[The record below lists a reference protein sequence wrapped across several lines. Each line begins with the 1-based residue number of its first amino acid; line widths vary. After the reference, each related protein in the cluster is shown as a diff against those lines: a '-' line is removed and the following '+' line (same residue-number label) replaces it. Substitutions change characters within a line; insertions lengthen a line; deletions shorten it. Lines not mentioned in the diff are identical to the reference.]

1 MAMNA
6 KTPCYTDERNAQI
19 LIALLK
25 AHGIT
30 RVVASPGATNASFV
44 WMLQNDEFF
53 TLYSAVDERHA
64 SYIACG
70 MAAETNEPVVLSC
83 TGATSSRNYMSA
95 LTEAYYRKLP
105 ILAVTSSQPIHR
117 LGHMWPQMTNRTM
130 PPSDTV
136 RISVQCPIPV
146 ESEEIWA
153 CEVNIN
159 KAILELYRHGGGP
172 VHINLETKSPGS
184 FPVEMLPSVRKI
196 SRIMGGEDWPEFPRG
211 RKVAIMIGAH
221 RPFTVVETECVE
233 KFARSC
239 GAVVFADRTS
249 NYFGRSAINSSLLL
263 SQGIFE
269 NPEYKNLCPDLVVH
283 IGEISGD
290 YPTFRQLMGK
300 CEVWRVSE
308 DGEIRD
314 LLQGLRLVF
323 EMTEMRFFEH
333 YSQSGYDDSFFS
345 AWEKAD
351 AKIRLR
357 LPQIAFSNLWIAQN
371 LASDIP
377 KGAEVHFGILNSLR
391 SWNMFRTN
399 GIVSFCNVGGFGID
413 GCVSSLIGASF
424 VNQKKL
430 YFGVF
435 GDLAFFYD
443 LNSMG
448 NRHIGKNL
456 RILVVNNG
464 MGVEFANPGS
474 IGNRVGSGVKEYI
487 AASSHFGCQSQ
498 NLLRNMA
505 QALDF
510 QYLSASNEDE
520 FKVVKAD
527 FLRPDSEKP
536 ILLECFVDPIKDAE
550 ALSAYRSIN
559 GFVPPPTVRG
569 AIGRMLPSRLKTI
582 ARRVGI

>member
-1 MAMNA
+1 MSE
-6 KTPCYTDERNAQI
+6 KKCCYTEEKNAQI

-53 TLYSAVDERHA
+53 TLYSAIDERHA

-70 MAAETNEPVVLSC
+70 MAEETNEPVVLSC

-105 ILAVTSSQPIHR
+105 ILAITSSQPIHR
-117 LGHMWPQMTNRTM
+117 LGHMWPQMTDRTM

-136 RISVQCPIPV
+136 RLSVQCPIPV
-146 ESEEIWA
+146 EDEEIWA
-153 CEVNIN
+153 CEVNVN
-159 KAILELYRHGGGP
+159 KAILELSRHGGGP

-184 FPVEMLPSVRKI
+184 FPVEKLPSVRKI
-196 SRIMGGEDWPEFPRG
+196 SRITEDGAWPKFPRG
-211 RKVAIMIGAH
+211 RKVAVMIGSH
-221 RPFTVVETECVE
+221 RPFTVDETECVE

-239 GAVVFADRTS
+239 NAVVLADRTS

-290 YPTFRQLMGK
+290 YPTFRQLMGR
-300 CEVWRVSE
+300 CEVWRISE

-323 EMTEMRFFEH
+323 EMPEMRFFAH
-333 YSQSGYDDSFFS
+333 YSQSEHDDSFFS
-345 AWEKAD
+345 AWETAD
-351 AKIRLR
+351 TEIRAR
-357 LPQIAFSNLWIAQN
+357 LPQLAFSNLWIAQN
-371 LASDIP
+371 LASEIP
-377 KGAEVHFGILNSLR
+377 EGAEVHFGILNSLR
-391 SWNMFRTN
+391 TWNMFRTN

-424 VNQKKL
+424 IDKKKL

-443 LNSMG
+443 LNSIG

-474 IGNRVGSGVKEYI
+474 IGNRIGSGVKEYI
-487 AASSHFGCQSQ
+487 AASSHFGSQSQ

-505 QALDF
+505 SALGF
-510 QYLSASNEDE
+510 KYLTASNEDE
-520 FKVVKAD
+520 FKSVKD
-527 FLRPDSEKP
+527 SFLDRNSEKP
-536 ILLECFVDPIKDAE
+536 ILLECFVDPAKDAE
-550 ALSAYRSIN
+550 ALSAYRNIR
-559 GFVPPPTVRG
+559 GYVPPQTVRG
-569 AIGRMLPSRLKTI
+569 AIGRVLPQGLKNI